1 MKHFYRMARM
11 LLLIV
16 CSMTVG
22 LPQAKAQ
29 SSVIN
34 GIEYYD
40 DVFTYDVIYSA
51 SDLGNYIEK
60 KYVGTDY
67 YLHTREYIKIT
78 GLKERWLTQHPEG
91 AEAIEIPR
99 TLRGSV
105 YMGDHYYDYDLPVLD
120 ISSNAFKDNKY
131 IKHVLV
137 NDNLVR
143 FQGFSGCTNLEDVTF
158 VGFPKLIA
166 FGDEALYGCEKLLSI
181 EIPSSVDCIGQ
192 DAFRGC
198 KSLMFVDFENGYTYD
213 YIRDNAFRDCPKLAR
228 VSFQQPTRVFSWGR
242 NVFTGTALTGTI
254 ANLALSPH
262 MYEGCENLM
271 YVVGSE
277 NWAEI
282 PHDCFTDCPNIVQI
296 DLTQTYIKDLNL
308 SALPTENVAFFE
320 LNDDLETIWGKWRGD
335 KLTQFELSPSVR
347 EIGKDAFPN
356 KELVFKGKCNLTHSL
371 SHSFP
376 NLETVYVFDDIKSNF
391 ARDCANLKTVI
402 IRGQCK
408 NIGDYAFMN
417 CPNLEYASFGLAD
430 APNVGDFAFADC
442 PKLRQ
447 RGEIRLGN
455 VGASAFRGCQFDATK
470 FVGAHFKE
478 NSLGDKY
485 TATIEMSDCTADA
498 RAFNGANFSDLVI
511 PGTGIDRFGRNAFE
525 GAHGKLT
532 FEGTDKDSWYHN
544 SSFSGA
550 LFTIVTTQDD
560 ALPEHIFYDMPA
572 LGRVVAPNL
581 TPRLGFLATFFTPKF
596 QGYAEVNNNNLKSV
610 AQQNVYQTYYMTY
623 SADMK
628 TLYHVGDACGGI
640 AKVAPECRTINSS
653 IGQWPGNLATLMV
666 LDLRDVTG
674 NVTLTGSIDFKV
686 PYGLITPG
694 TESQF
699 ADLAKA
705 GMQFI
710 TEYKIGDSNHDGQVD
725 VEDIVVTATE
735 LGK

>member
-40 DVFTYDVIYSA
+40 DVFEYKLHQVSTFHY
-51 SDLGNYIEK
+51 YIE
-60 KYVGTDY
+60 
-67 YLHTREYIKIT
+67 IT

-91 AEAIEIPR
+91 AEAIEIPSTMR
-99 TLRGSV
+99 V
-105 YMGDHYYDYDLPVLD
+105 NYYSPYINEWVDADLIVEK
-120 ISSNAFKDNKY
+120 ISYNAFRDNKY
-131 IKHVLV
+131 IKHVY
-137 NDNLVR
+137 VR
-143 FQGFSGCTNLEDVTF
+143 NRLLTFDGFDGCTNLEDVIFEDKSQLT
-158 VGFPKLIA
+158 V
-166 FGDEALYGCEKLLSI
+166 FGSDALSGCENLVNI
-181 EIPSSVDCIGQ
+181 EIPQSVECIEAN
-192 DAFRGC
+192 AFKGC
-198 KSLMFVDFENGYTYD
+198 TSLIRVDFQGSSSLKSINTS
-213 YIRDNAFRDCPKLAR
+213 AFEGCSKLA
-228 VSFQQPTRVFSWGR
+228 VINFAEPTNIESCGR
-242 NVFTGTALTGTI
+242 NVFKGTNLGGTVH
-254 ANLALSPH
+254 NLNLMPY
-262 MYEGCENLM
+262 MYEGCENLR

-277 NWAEI
+277 NWTEI
-282 PHDCFTDCPNIVQI
+282 PTKCFTDCPNIVQI
-296 DLTQTYIKDLNL
+296 DLTKTHIKDLNL
-308 SALPTENVAFFE
+308 SALPTKNVNFFE
-320 LNDDLETIWGKWRGD
+320 LNDDVETIWGKWIGN

-347 EIGKDAFPN
+347 EIGEDAFPN

-376 NLETVYVFDDIKSNF
+376 NLETVFVEDDIKSNF

-417 CPNLEYASFGLAD
+417 CRNLEYASFGLAD

-455 VGASAFRGCQFDATK
+455 VGASAFRGCQFGATK

-478 NSLGDKY
+478 NSLGGKY

-498 RAFNGANFSDLVI
+498 RAFNGAEFTDLVI
-511 PGTGIDRFGRNAFE
+511 PGTGIDRFESYAFE

-532 FEGTDKDSWYHN
+532 FEGSGRESYYGVYSPLSWSMFTEVATQ
-544 SSFSGA
+544 SSN
-550 LFTIVTTQDD
+550 
-560 ALPEHIFYDMPA
+560 LPRYIFRNMPA
-572 LGRVVAPNL
+572 LERVVAPNML
-581 TPRLGFLATFFTPKF
+581 SGFSATYDTPKF
-596 QGYAEVNNNNLKSV
+596 QGFAQVNNKDLKSV
-610 AQQNVYQTYYMTY
+610 AQQNGDQTYYMTY
-623 SADMK
+623 SANMK
-628 TLYHVGDACGGI
+628 TLHHVGDACGGI
-640 AKVAPECRTINSS
+640 AKVAPECRDITSTI
-653 IGQWPGNLATLMV
+653 GDWRGNTANLMV

-674 NVTLTGSIDFKV
+674 NVKMTNPELLKV
-686 PYGLITPG
+686 PYALITPG

>member
-1 MKHFYRMARM
+1 MKHFNQIMKS

-22 LPQAKAQ
+22 LPQAKAE
-29 SSVIN
+29 SIVID
-34 GIEYYD
+34 GIEYFD
-40 DVFTYDVIYSA
+40 DVFTYKEYLVGGSLDKYLRDKVVGSYNYSEYTR
-51 SDLGNYIEK
+51 YIE
-60 KYVGTDY
+60 
-67 YLHTREYIKIT
+67 IT
-78 GLKERWLTQHPEG
+78 GLKDRWLTEHPEG
-91 AEAIEIPR
+91 AEAIWIPSHIEGR
-99 TLRGSV
+99 
-105 YMGDHYYDYDLPVLD
+105 PVFD
-120 ISSNAFKDNKY
+120 ISKNAFKDNKY
-131 IKHVLV
+131 IKHVYV
-137 NDNLVR
+137 SHNLRR
-143 FQGFSGCTNLEDVTF
+143 FRGFSGCTNLEDV
-158 VGFPKLIA
+158 I
-166 FGDEALYGCEKLLSI
+166 FGPGDLAVIDAEALYGCEKLLRV
-181 EIPSSVDCIGQ
+181 EIPAGCAIGR

-198 KSLMFVDFENGYTYD
+198 TSLMSVEFEDAHSSGFTIDFIG
-213 YIRDNAFRDCPKLAR
+213 DNAFRDCPKLAR
-228 VSFQQPTRVFSWGR
+228 VNCPNKVKVRNWGR

-277 NWAEI
+277 NWTEI
-282 PHDCFTDCPNIVQI
+282 PYDCFTDCPNIVQI
-296 DLTQTYIKDLNL
+296 DLTQTHIIDLNL
-308 SALPTENVAFFE
+308 WNLPTENVNFFE

-347 EIGKDAFPN
+347 EIGEDAFPN

-376 NLETVYVFDDIKSNF
+376 NLETVFVEDDIKSNF

-402 IRGQCK
+402 MRGQCK

-417 CPNLEYASFGLAD
+417 CPNLEYASFSSN

-511 PGTGIDRFGRNAFE
+511 PGTDIDRFGRNAFE

-532 FEGTDKDSWYHN
+532 FEGTDKDSWYFN
-544 SSFSGA
+544 SPFSGA
-550 LFTIVTTQDD
+550 LFTLVTTQDD
-560 ALPEHIFYDMPA
+560 ALPEHIFYEMPA
-572 LGRVVAPNL
+572 LVRVVAPNL
-581 TPRLGFLATFFTPKF
+581 TPRLGFLATVFTPKF
-596 QGYAEVNNNNLKSV
+596 QGYAEVNNNSLKSV
-610 AQQNVYQTYYMTY
+610 AQQNGETYYMTY

-640 AKVAPECRTINSS
+640 AKVAPECRSINSS
-653 IGQWPGNLATLMV
+653 IGQWPGSLATLMV

-694 TESQF
+694 TENQF

-710 TEYKIGDSNHDGQVD
+710 TEYKLGDSNHDGQVD

>member
-1 MKHFYRMARM
+1 MKHFNQIMKS

-16 CSMTVG
+16 CSMTIG

-29 SSVIN
+29 SSVIG

-40 DVFTYDVIYSA
+40 DVFEYQVYDVRHGR
-51 SDLGNYIEK
+51 LGRRAVNTYLNSSLGINH
-60 KYVGTDY
+60 YV
-67 YLHTREYIKIT
+67 EIT
-78 GLKERWLTQHPEG
+78 GLKDRWLTQHPEG
-91 AEAIEIPR
+91 AEAIEIPQF
-99 TLRGSV
+99 LG
-105 YMGDHYYDYDLPVLD
+105 DLPVFD
-120 ISSNAFKDNKY
+120 ISKNAFKDNKY
-131 IKHVLV
+131 IKHVYV
-137 NDNLVR
+137 NNYRLLR
-143 FQGFSGCTNLEDVTF
+143 FRGFSGCTNLEDVIFNTWDH
-158 VGFPKLIA
+158 KMLLTEI
-166 FGDEALYGCEKLLSI
+166 GDEALYGCEKLLSI
-181 EIPSSVDCIGQ
+181 EIPCSVDYIGQ

-198 KSLMFVDFENGYTYD
+198 KSLMFVDFENHDSFDGYTKD
-213 YIRDNAFRDCPKLAR
+213 YIGDNAFRDCPKLAR
-228 VSFQQPTRVFSWGR
+228 VSFTEPTSVFSWGR
-242 NVFTGTALTGTI
+242 NVFTGSALTGTI

-262 MYEGCENLM
+262 MYEGCENMM
-271 YVVGSE
+271 YVVGSK
-277 NWAEI
+277 NWTEI
-282 PHDCFTDCPNIVQI
+282 PNECFTDCPNIVQI
-296 DLTQTYIKDLNL
+296 DLTQTHIKDLNL
-308 SALPTENVAFFE
+308 WDLPTKNVNFFE
-320 LNDDLETIWGKWRGD
+320 LNDDVETIWGKWRGN
-335 KLTQFELSPSVR
+335 KLKQFELSPSVR
-347 EIGKDAFPN
+347 EIGEDAFPN

-376 NLETVYVFDDIKSNF
+376 LLETVFVEDDIKSNF

-417 CPNLEYASFGLAD
+417 CPNLEYASFSYAD

-511 PGTGIDRFGRNAFE
+511 PGTGIDRFSGRAFE

-532 FEGTDKDSWYHN
+532 FEGTEAENYISVSSPFSWSMFTEVATQ
-544 SSFSGA
+544 SSK
-550 LFTIVTTQDD
+550 
-560 ALPEHIFYDMPA
+560 LPMYIFENMPA
-572 LGRVVAPNL
+572 LERVVAPNML
-581 TPRLGFLATFFTPKF
+581 SGLSATSNTPKF
-596 QGYAEVNNNNLKSV
+596 QGFAEVNNNKLKSV
-610 AQQNVYQTYYMTY
+610 AQQNGDQTYYMTY

-628 TLYHVGDACGGI
+628 TLWYVGDACGGI
-640 AKVAPECRTINSS
+640 AKVAPECRDITSTI
-653 IGQWPGNLATLMV
+653 GDWRGNTANLMV

-674 NVTLTGSIDFKV
+674 NVKMTYPELFKV

-710 TEYKIGDSNHDGQVD
+710 TEYKLGDSNHDGQVD